1 MTSNSAT
8 EKKASPLWE
17 YVPIADYHV
26 PAAPVTHSA
35 RERLAFFRRLFRH
48 GGPEKDTP
56 VKTEDELQVLPL
68 WQLDCITPAPE
79 LRGAVEALNIELKDW
94 LGQEK
99 PDQPIIVLVGPPYSS
114 HNEICTTW
122 AERQNWRLLS
132 PPSPDQVLAHDD
144 SWLSDQRGDCS
155 PWVLPAL
162 ERAYLRHATGLS
174 LIRCFLDRACS
185 GNLGRGIVGC
195 DSWAW
200 AFLYHLWRGRRP
212 ITLTLQA
219 FDHARLAHHF
229 QQLADASS
237 DRQILFRQTD
247 NGHYVLPPPD
257 TGEVS
262 GETSNFL
269 QLLAA
274 HSRGI
279 FGIAWAVWRA
289 SLRTEPDEKM
299 AVEDDTGKPK
309 IPHQT
314 IWVTPWNELNLLSLP
329 SGAGRDEAFMLHTL
343 LLHNGLSLELLQNLL
358 PLSPSQV
365 METIFR
371 LEEARLVAQND
382 TLWQVSPQGY
392 PAVRQ
397 FLKTNGYLVDQF

>member
-1 MTSNSAT
+1 MRF
-8 EKKASPLWE
+8 
-17 YVPIADYHV
+17 HV
-26 PAAPVTHSA
+26 S
-35 RERLAFFRRLFRH
+35 
-48 GGPEKDTP
+48 
-56 VKTEDELQVLPL
+56 
-68 WQLDCITPAPE
+68 
-79 LRGAVEALNIELKDW
+79 
-94 LGQEK
+94 
-99 PDQPIIVLVGPPYSS
+99 
-114 HNEICTTW
+114 
-122 AERQNWRLLS
+122 
-132 PPSPDQVLAHDD
+132 
-144 SWLSDQRGDCS
+144 
-155 PWVLPAL
+155 
-162 ERAYLRHATGLS
+162 
-174 LIRCFLDRACS
+174 
-185 GNLGRGIVGC
+185 
-195 DSWAW
+195 
-200 AFLYHLWRGRRP
+200 
-212 ITLTLQA
+212 

-229 QQLADASS
+229 QQLADASI

-247 NGHYVLPPPD
+247 NGDYVLPPPD

-274 HSRGI
+274 HSRGV